1 MWMNHVDKPNSVP
14 SEDGDNHL
22 SGSDI
27 TTTLERH
34 FSTVNSRD
42 TALHAG
48 KDLAVSLLRFHKI
61 LPEGS
66 LCFSARASLL
76 APLATHSV
84 DATGVTR
91 YHSRAS
97 RGYRC
102 SKCSRCS
109 NWIFHLEHYNNFNI
123 YNCAK
128 RAFVF
133 GLSSLLSQSDCL
145 TWLSI
150 TIARFSKKVHFLS
163 TTQTLTV
170 Y

>member
-1 MWMNHVDKPNSVP
+1 MNHVDKPNSVS
-14 SEDGDNHL
+14 SEDEDNHL
-22 SGSDI
+22 SGSGI

-34 FSTVNSRD
+34 FYLTID

-48 KDLAVSLLRFHKI
+48 KDLAVSLLRSRKI

-91 YHSRAS
+91 YLS
-97 RGYRC
+97 
-102 SKCSRCS
+102 
-109 NWIFHLEHYNNFNI
+109 
-123 YNCAK
+123 AK
-128 RAFVF
+128 ADVF

-145 TWLSI
+145 TIKQNTGVS
-150 TIARFSKKVHFLS
+150 
-163 TTQTLTV
+163 
-170 Y
+170 